1 MKVSILRGVVVELLD
16 RTNGP
21 IVTVL
26 FSILM
31 KVSILRGVVVELLL

>member
-1 MKVSILRGVVVELLD
+1 MELLD

-31 KVSILRGVVVELLL
+31 KTSILRGAVVAGLGQVLSSR